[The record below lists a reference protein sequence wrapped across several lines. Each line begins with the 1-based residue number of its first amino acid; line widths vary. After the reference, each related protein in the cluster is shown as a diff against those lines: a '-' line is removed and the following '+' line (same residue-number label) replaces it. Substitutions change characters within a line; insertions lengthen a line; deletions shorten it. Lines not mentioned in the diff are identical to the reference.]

1 MKPQTGLLF
10 KYRIFYILV
19 ISGILLFSS
28 FNTLFS
34 QTVQDSIVA
43 DSLDKVFRK
52 QVISNQ
58 AAIGGDTSI
67 FYKEQADTSKNIKAS
82 GDSLNVPVVNPR
94 KVNTRM
100 RKFYWNP
107 DKANL
112 DSISRRKYRHR
123 PLYAA
128 LFSMAL
134 PGLGQSYNRKYWKI
148 PIFYAGFGGLGYAI
162 YYTGSNFRGYRNAYR
177 LQVDE
182 DAATYGEFKGVD
194 DAATLKEYRDYFKRN
209 LDISVIC
216 TAVWYVLNIVDATVD
231 AHLFEWNMKD
241 DLSVRWQP
249 TFFTGQANY
258 PQATTGVKITLSF

>member
-1 MKPQTGLLF
+1 MKPQPGLLF
-10 KYRIFYILV
+10 KCRRIHILSL
-19 ISGILLFSS
+19 SGILLF
-28 FNTLFS
+28 FS
-34 QTVQDSIVA
+34 CNSLIAQTVQDSIVA

-67 FYKEQADTSKNIKAS
+67 FYKPQVDSSTITA
-82 GDSLNVPVVNPR
+82 GDSLNVPVISPR

-107 DKANL
+107 DRVNM
-112 DSISRRKYRHR
+112 DSVTRRKYRHR

-134 PGLGQSYNRKYWKI
+134 PGLGQAYNKKYWKI

-182 DAATYGEFKGVD
+182 DAATYGEYKGVD
-194 DAATLKEYRDYFKRN
+194 DAATLKEYRNFFKRN
-209 LDISVIC
+209 LDITVIC
-216 TAVWYVLNIVDATVD
+216 TAVWYILNIVDATVD
-231 AHLFEWNMKD
+231 AHLFDWNMKD
-241 DLSVRWQP
+241 DLNVRWQP

-258 PQATTGVKITLSF
+258 PQANTGIKITLSF